1 MRRLSRLLYYKH
13 SLMRSAADPV
23 FRALAD
29 PTRRRILD
37 LLAKSDRS
45 VKELTAQ
52 FAISQPAISQHL
64 GELKNAKLVAARRV
78 HREQR
83 YRLTARPLRPAIAW
97 LDRYRRFTDPAGH
110 LWAIGPVDITK
121 EKK

>member
-1 MRRLSRLLYYKH
+1 
-13 SLMRSAADPV
+13 MRSAADPV

-37 LLAKSDRS
+37 LLAESDRS
-45 VKELTAQ
+45 VKELTAC

-64 GELKNAKLVAARRV
+64 GELKSARLVAARRV

-83 YRLTARPLRPAIAW
+83 YRLTASSLRPAFAW
-97 LDRYRRFTDPAGH
+97 LDRYRRFADPAGQ
-110 LWAIGPVDITK
+110 LWAIGPADATK